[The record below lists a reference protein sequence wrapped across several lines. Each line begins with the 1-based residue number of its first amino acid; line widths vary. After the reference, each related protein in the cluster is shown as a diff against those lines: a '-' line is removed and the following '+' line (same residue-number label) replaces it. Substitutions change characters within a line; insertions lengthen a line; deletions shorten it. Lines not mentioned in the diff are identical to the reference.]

1 MELGIL
7 EPVKFPP
14 WGTPVV
20 PIRKKDGSIRLC
32 GDYKITINRETST
45 ETYPLPKVE
54 DLLASLA
61 GGAAFSK
68 LDLKHAY
75 QQVVLDEETKQ
86 LVTINTHKG
95 LYRVNRL
102 PFGVSS
108 APSLFQRIME
118 NLLQGIPDILIYI
131 DDILVTWKTIADH
144 LSNLEVVLT
153 PLEEAG
159 VRLKRDKCSFLL
171 PSVEF
176 LGHRI
181 SSKGI
186 QPMLEKVDKAPEPL
200 DVTQLKSFLGAV
212 NYYGKFP
219 PDLST
224 VLAPLY
230 KLLHR
235 DTKWCWGPSQ
245 KKSFEHVKKLLTSDH
260 VLVHYDP
267 STDLVL
273 ACDASPY
280 GVGAVLSH
288 RYSNG
293 VEKPI
298 AFASRTLCAAEKNY
312 SETSI
317 NDHSEKQ

>member
-1 MELGIL
+1 MFAEVLGKIKGTTARLYLKEGGRPRFYRARQVPYSIRDQVAKEIDRQMELGIL
-7 EPVKFPP
+7 EPVKFSP

-20 PIRKKDGSIRLC
+20 PIQKKDGSIRLC
-32 GDYKITINRETST
+32 DDYKITVNRETST

-95 LYRVNRL
+95 LYRVNWL

-118 NLLQGIPDILIYI
+118 NLLQGIPGILIYI
-131 DDILVTWKTIADH
+131 DDILVTGKTIADH

-153 PLEEAG
+153 RLEEAG
-159 VRLKRDKCSFLL
+159 VRLKRDKCSFLI

-181 SSKGI
+181 SSRGI
-186 QPMLEKVDKAPEPL
+186 QPTLEKVEAIHKAPGPL

-212 NYYGKFP
+212 NYYDKFF
-219 PDLST
+219 PDLYT
-224 VLAPLY
+224 V
-230 KLLHR
+230 
-235 DTKWCWGPSQ
+235 S
-245 KKSFEHVKKLLTSDH
+245 
-260 VLVHYDP
+260 LV
-267 STDLVL
+267 
-273 ACDASPY
+273 
-280 GVGAVLSH
+280 
-288 RYSNG
+288 
-293 VEKPI
+293 
-298 AFASRTLCAAEKNY
+298 
-312 SETSI
+312 
-317 NDHSEKQ
+317 